1 MILNDVS
8 AGEEQRHVVENAFN
22 VLVNEGFLREQQGV
36 HTLEVV
42 QKFHEIIN
50 EPIGRATMAKKD
62 LMDFCGRHFLP
73 YYGVITLVKIDSTT
87 NDKNFHAVRLSNFRS
102 FFLQSVDIR
111 YTVALKETDFISN
124 ELILTTIDSG
134 APTGRTVVKVPLSK
148 KGELQLGAKGDQ
160 WCLGNRYCYFLFL

>member
-1 MILNDVS
+1 MTLNEIS

-102 FFLQSVDIR
+102 FFSSICGHPL
-111 YTVALKETDFISN
+111 Y
-124 ELILTTIDSG
+124 SG
-134 APTGRTVVKVPLSK
+134 FERNGLHIKRVNF
-148 KGELQLGAKGDQ
+148 D
-160 WCLGNRYCYFLFL
+160 ND

>member
-1 MILNDVS
+1 MTLNEIS

-22 VLVNEGFLREQQGV
+22 LLVNEGFLREQQGV

-87 NDKNFHAVRLSNFRS
+87 NDKNFHAVRLSNFGSSVTPICGHPSYSS
-102 FFLQSVDIR
+102 FERNGLHIKRVNFDN
-111 YTVALKETDFISN
+111 D
-124 ELILTTIDSG
+124 
-134 APTGRTVVKVPLSK
+134 
-148 KGELQLGAKGDQ
+148 
-160 WCLGNRYCYFLFL
+160 